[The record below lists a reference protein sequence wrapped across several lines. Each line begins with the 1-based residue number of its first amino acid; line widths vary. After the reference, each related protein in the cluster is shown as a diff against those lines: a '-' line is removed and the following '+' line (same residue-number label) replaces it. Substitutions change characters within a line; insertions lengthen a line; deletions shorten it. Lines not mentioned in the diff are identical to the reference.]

1 MYEQFINQVIEFGYK
16 GEIRRVAVE
25 QVKQTKDG
33 KTMLMGRDAYR
44 NNEHRQF
51 NTAYIAGPPVVIPHG
66 WDRV

>member
-16 GEIRRVAVE
+16 GETRRVTVE
-25 QVKQTKDG
+25 KVSKTRNG
-33 KTMLMGRDAYR
+33 KTMLSGRDAAR
-44 NNEHRQF
+44 NDEYRQF